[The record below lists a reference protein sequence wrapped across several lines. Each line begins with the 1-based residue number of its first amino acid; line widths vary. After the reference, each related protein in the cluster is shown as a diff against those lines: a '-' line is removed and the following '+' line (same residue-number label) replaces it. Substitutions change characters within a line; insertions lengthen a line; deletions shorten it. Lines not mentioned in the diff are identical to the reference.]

1 MNAARA
7 PVVRERPA
15 LGCYTPSDMRTDI
28 LPLCD
33 KHFRTMEA
41 CIAPYSPDY
50 SIDFFR
56 CTEKFCGR
64 CFGERVGYVN
74 PKRNDAPEL
83 TPDQPRCDMHGRPM
97 FIVSL
102 DRQHNRVTY
111 ACTEP
116 GCVQRVLKT

>member
-1 MNAARA
+1 
-7 PVVRERPA
+7 
-15 LGCYTPSDMRTDI
+15 MRTDI

-41 CIAPYSPDY
+41 CIAPYNADY

-74 PKRNDAPEL
+74 PKRDVPPEI

-97 FIVSL
+97 FILSL

-111 ACTEP
+111 GCTEP
-116 GCVQRVLKT
+116 GCGQRVLKT